1 MRVPGKPEGCRV
13 RTHGNAEKGNIMFNI
28 FMTAVDAVIPIVAL
42 IALGYVLRR
51 IKFINKNFVSV
62 GNKFVFD
69 VCLPCM
75 LFINIYNID
84 DLSQINWGLV
94 VFSVAAIFVLFGLG
108 YVVTILTTKNS
119 RRRGPLFQCTFLS
132 NFAIIG
138 ISLAEALAGTDPA
151 NVQTVNGVVAMIQAF
166 TVPLFNILAVISLS
180 VFRSGREREGER
192 QLPADENG
200 MAVLPERQPSVLRRI
215 VLNIVKNPMIIG
227 IVAGLVFLG
236 LRAAEG
242 AVFGEVTFTV
252 KEDLSFIYII
262 LDDLRVIA
270 TPLALVVLGGQFEFS
285 AVRGMTKEIIVGTV
299 FRVVI
304 APVLCV
310 GVAVLL
316 GTYTDLV
323 SFGQTEYPALITLF
337 GTPVAVSSAI
347 MAESIGDNDEQ
358 LAGQLVVWTSVASV
372 FSLFAMVFALMSM
385 GLLYV

>member
-1 MRVPGKPEGCRV
+1 MRARGREG
-13 RTHGNAEKGNIMFNI
+13 H
-28 FMTAVDAVIPIVAL
+28 
-42 IALGYVLRR
+42 
-51 IKFINKNFVSV
+51 
-62 GNKFVFD
+62 
-69 VCLPCM
+69 
-75 LFINIYNID
+75 
-84 DLSQINWGLV
+84 
-94 VFSVAAIFVLFGLG
+94 
-108 YVVTILTTKNS
+108 VTS
-119 RRRGPLFQCTFLS
+119 GRRG
-132 NFAIIG
+132 
-138 ISLAEALAGTDPA
+138 
-151 NVQTVNGVVAMIQAF
+151 
-166 TVPLFNILAVISLS
+166 
-180 VFRSGREREGER
+180 GREREGER

-200 MAVLPERQPSVLRRI
+200 MTVLPERQPSVLRRI

-242 AVFGEVTFTV
+242 AVFGKVTFTV